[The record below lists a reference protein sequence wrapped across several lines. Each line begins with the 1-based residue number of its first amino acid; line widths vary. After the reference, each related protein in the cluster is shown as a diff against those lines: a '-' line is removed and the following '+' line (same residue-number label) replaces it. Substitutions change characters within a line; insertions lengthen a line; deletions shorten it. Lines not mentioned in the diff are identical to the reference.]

1 LQWPGPPIPEPNHF
15 DFLGTI
21 LILFYLYWLYETIV
35 SLRGFF
41 APAPL
46 PRATTFHRFGILIP
60 AHNEE
65 KVLGSLLESL
75 KEQNYPD
82 SYFDIYVACDSC
94 TDATPQIARTYGA
107 SVITRHDPQNPG
119 KTQNIK
125 FALSRI
131 PLQEYD
137 AIAILDA
144 DNLAHPDFLARMNDY
159 LAAHPEAEAIQGY
172 LDTKNSHDSWL
183 TRAYTLAYWY
193 TNRFWQLARANWG
206 LSATL
211 GGTGLLIRTSCIRRL
226 GWNLQSLTE
235 DLEFSTKLVLEGG
248 KVHWNEWAIT
258 YDEKP
263 LFYRH
268 SHRQRMR
275 WMQGHYFVAW
285 QYGPKLLYKFFVTLQ
300 IQYLDYFLY
309 LFNPLL
315 IALSSTLLFAQLG
328 RLALG
333 TAPRQPLFWLSW
345 LFLVLTQNAYQIV
358 IGPSLKE
365 GRFTLRYLPY
375 LFFYIIYGF
384 TWLPVIFYSIP
395 FSRNQKIWVRTEH
408 VRNLKVAEILG
419 KK

>member
-1 LQWPGPPIPEPNHF
+1 
-15 DFLGTI
+15 
-21 LILFYLYWLYETIV
+21 
-35 SLRGFF
+35 
-41 APAPL
+41 
-46 PRATTFHRFGILIP
+46 
-60 AHNEE
+60 
-65 KVLGSLLESL
+65 
-75 KEQNYPD
+75 
-82 SYFDIYVACDSC
+82 
-94 TDATPQIARTYGA
+94 
-107 SVITRHDPQNPG
+107 
-119 KTQNIK
+119 
-125 FALSRI
+125 
-131 PLQEYD
+131 
-137 AIAILDA
+137 
-144 DNLAHPDFLARMNDY
+144 
-159 LAAHPEAEAIQGY
+159 
-172 LDTKNSHDSWL
+172 
-183 TRAYTLAYWY
+183 
-193 TNRFWQLARANWG
+193 
-206 LSATL
+206 
-211 GGTGLLIRTSCIRRL
+211 L

-263 LFYRH
+263 LFYRY

-285 QYGPKLLYKFFVTLQ
+285 QYGPKLLYKFFVTLK